1 MMISIEVE
9 EGKLI
14 ERLLNRSK
22 ESGRPDDRQEE
33 IIKKRL
39 GIYQNRTSC
48 IKDFYKSLGKFESID
63 GNGEID
69 VIFDKIC
76 SVISKYN

>member
-1 MMISIEVE
+1 M
-9 EGKLI
+9 
-14 ERLLNRSK
+14 
-22 ESGRPDDRQEE
+22 ESGVTDDRKEE
-33 IIKKRL
+33 IIRKRL
-39 GIYQNRTSC
+39 EIYHDRTHV

-76 SVISKYN
+76 SVIGKYK